1 MNNILA
7 NELIKYHNND
17 VTIGDVLWK
26 YYNFDN
32 YCIPRS
38 KISLELAFEMSV
50 FLESDKLYNFS
61 KMLNNT
67 TAINELIKL
76 NNNLSFI
83 NGLSENPYCDY
94 KILEFIVKKYN
105 NKLAIERLNLLKK
118 YNLDYKSIS
127 LQKEYNLYD
136 AKIISELF
144 KKDKILFYSI
154 FGNIS
159 NSDLRYLIL
168 DQIEDSDIVYYEL
181 LLGEGKEFNKHI
193 DRSISSWLLFPSC
206 ELSFIADSLID
217 KNYFTN
223 NILNILSSE
232 SYDLFLNNKKYGT
245 YFKKY
250 ISKNYNGLDASTLN
264 TLKLTG
270 SSDDELTNLIFNSNI
285 EIEKT
290 DFERYV
296 TNGSKIRM
304 VNYLYGEYSR
314 IPKNEEIEFITN
326 YLYINNYDY
335 KLDLDR
341 IKNLPWFL
349 DLLFYTPS
357 LFLKISEQGKCDII
371 YNIIYDK
378 LKNNEKYWEIL
389 IPMSSEWSGNLKS
402 LIDASIKL

>member
-32 YCIPRS
+32 YCLPRS
-38 KISLELAFEMSV
+38 KISLELAIEMSV

-67 TAINELIKL
+67 AAINEIIKL

-94 KILEFIVKKYN
+94 NILEFIVKKYN

-118 YNLDYKSIS
+118 FNLDYKSIS

-144 KKDKILFYSI
+144 KKDKMLFYSI

-168 DQIEDSDIVYYEL
+168 DQIEDSDTVYYEL
-181 LLGEGKEFNKHI
+181 LLGEGKEFNKYI

-206 ELSFIADSLID
+206 ELSIIADSLID

-223 NILNILSSE
+223 NIFNILSSE
-232 SYDLFLNNKKYGT
+232 SYDLFLNNKKYGS
-245 YFKKY
+245 YFKKN

-304 VNYLYGEYSR
+304 VNYLNGEYSR
-314 IPKNEEIEFITN
+314 RPKNEEIEFITN
-326 YLYINNYDY
+326 YLYINNFDY